1 VGSWE
6 LRENATELESII
18 YTDFV
23 GRGVTGFS
31 MLVSADLELTIFI
44 IISGLATW
52 ELICVVGP

>member
-6 LRENATELESII
+6 LRENATELESL

-23 GRGVTGFS
+23 GRGMTGFS
-31 MLVSADLELTIFI
+31 MLVSADLELTIII